1 MAVTLQKTTAV
12 NIGVIVN
19 NAIAGVK
26 TVRAQDQA
34 RKESAFQEA
43 VANGLDYEGQ
53 IAFRQKQLDEEGA
66 SGFIDET
73 YRNQLKESLASTKRL
88 KRFYDYRQKHQE
100 ALAELNSGHS
110 NAVEYAKILK
120 DLYDNAS
127 NPDLKAEI
135 QGNLTTAESK
145 VTEYKNTVLSN
156 QVKLAENDGSE
167 KEINKVLRK
176 VKQARSFAQINGND
190 DEVAAYDLT
199 IASLNSQKVQN
210 KTEDIVNDVAV
221 KGMLG
226 TNNST
231 SKLKTLSLQIADADT
246 ETPVTINGKRFASEQ
261 QYWEIT
267 RNAYL
272 SGAGSGVFADYFA
285 DLETQYKQKIDGET
299 ARFGFVQPSTIQ
311 KINAE
316 LNTLRSQPEMA
327 PYIDRIDS
335 FRAIAVADA
344 VSTVAKTVIDR
355 AEYTGDFTQA
365 DTTLK
370 GLGTTYAVD
379 TTGYQLQLGTILNQ
393 QVNASIAAGQG
404 TPAEASLLPAS
415 DFAVP
420 DVTTELTPAP
430 VPPTAPGTPT
440 ATPTPAPAPASANKP
455 DYSVQGGDTLG
466 AVAARNGMSLTQLLE
481 LNPEYKANPNAVQI
495 GAKLKLSAPTPATP
509 APATPAVASPVS
521 PTPQPKANGV
531 TQPSQALK
539 DLSIANAPKT
549 NTKDVKPTKEQVK
562 QVKDAAKQIKQLQL
576 KAQQDELNRRSGAT
590 IKTP

>member
-1 MAVTLQKTTAV
+1 MAVTLQKTTSV

-66 SGFIDET
+66 SGFIDEA

-120 DLYDNAS
+120 NLYDEAS
-127 NPDLKAEI
+127 DPDLKAEI

-210 KTEDIVNDVAV
+210 KAEDIVNEVAV

-231 SKLKTLSLQIADADT
+231 SKLKTLNLQIADADT

-272 SGAGSGVFADYFA
+272 SGAGSGVFADYFS

-355 AEYTGDFTQA
+355 ASYTGDFTQA

-370 GLGTTYAVD
+370 GLGTTYGVD
-379 TTGYQLQLGTILNQ
+379 TSGYQLQLGTILNQ
-393 QVNASIAAGQG
+393 QVNASIEAGLG

-415 DFAVP
+415 DFEVP
-420 DVTTELTPAP
+420 DVTTDLTPTTPAP

-440 ATPTPAPAPASANKP
+440 ATPAPTSTAKP
-455 DYSVQGGDTLG
+455 DYDVKGGDTLG
-466 AVAARNGMSLTQLLE
+466 AIAARNGMSLTQLLE
-481 LNPEYKANPNAVQI
+481 LNPEYKANPNAVQV
-495 GAKLKLSAPTPATP
+495 GAKLKLAAPAPVTPPPTATP
-509 APATPAVASPVS
+509 VASPVS
-521 PTPQPKANGV
+521 PTPQPKANN
-531 TQPSQALK
+531 TNQPSQALR
-539 DLSIANAPKT
+539 DLSIANAPKK
-549 NTKDVKPTKEQVK
+549 NTKSEMATPEQVK
-562 QVKDAAKQIKQLQL
+562 QVKDAAKQIKKLQL
-576 KAQQDELNRRSGAT
+576 KAQQDELNRRGGAT